1 MRWCFCLDVRDLAE
15 LISMSCG
22 ITHWDAFRMGQLGI
36 MVCLFC
42 VLVRG
47 GSRLSG
53 KRCHADVFPLF
64 GWRKSRVRCILVD
77 GEGRVGY
84 GDLL

>member
-1 MRWCFCLDVRDLAE
+1 
-15 LISMSCG
+15 MSCG

-47 GSRLSG
+47 
-53 KRCHADVFPLF
+53 A
-64 GWRKSRVRCILVD
+64 
-77 GEGRVGY
+77 VGY
-84 GDLL
+84 LESGVMPTFSLCSDGARAE